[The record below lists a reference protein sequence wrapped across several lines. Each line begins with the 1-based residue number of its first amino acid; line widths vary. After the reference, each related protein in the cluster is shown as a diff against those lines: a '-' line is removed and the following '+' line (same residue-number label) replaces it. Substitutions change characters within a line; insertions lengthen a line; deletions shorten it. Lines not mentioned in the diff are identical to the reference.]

1 MGSISGEQFI
11 SKIDKKIEMQNGRKN
26 GWSRIFLTFLRSP
39 LCVKR
44 GGEYNPKPTQE
55 RRSE

>member
-1 MGSISGEQFI
+1 MGAKTDEAESFWHSSGHPSV
-11 SKIDKKIEMQNGRKN
+11 SKG
-26 GWSRIFLTFLRSP
+26 
-39 LCVKR
+39 